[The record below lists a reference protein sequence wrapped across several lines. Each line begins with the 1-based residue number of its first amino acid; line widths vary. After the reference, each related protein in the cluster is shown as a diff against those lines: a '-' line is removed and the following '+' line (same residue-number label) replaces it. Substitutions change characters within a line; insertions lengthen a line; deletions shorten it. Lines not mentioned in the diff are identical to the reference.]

1 MLNSVQDII
10 LLNLS
15 AMLRINSKFGF
26 MQVNNNS
33 NPALSHSLRSKP
45 VITENDKKVQEQGGD
60 LTTNFFFNKLKF
72 LLKATYLTYLH
83 WCKYAEKST
92 VINPKTVSKC
102 FCGPLDIKI

>member
-1 MLNSVQDII
+1 
-10 LLNLS
+10 
-15 AMLRINSKFGF
+15 

-33 NPALSHSLRSKP
+33 NSALSHSLRSRP

-92 VINPKTVSKC
+92 VINPKPSNEISGKVNKLI
-102 FCGPLDIKI
+102 FIFKKF